1 MDAIIRRPGTAFGQS
16 VRLLLRIPVTTFAIW
31 AARPTRSP
39 LLGLLRL
46 RFRSIG
52 KPPGSVGDHSARSL
66 AKTCPEPPLIEHP
79 EQRECDSSMLN
90 KLRTVLLAGLVSLS
104 PLEAGAASAKK
115 LNVVASFSIIGDFA
129 RHVGGDRIDLR
140 SLVGA
145 NGDPHVYEP
154 RPADVRTI
162 AAADIVLVNGL
173 QFEGFLRRL
182 IEASGTKAPVVELTK
197 GVQPL
202 KSTEQAHDRERS
214 GHHHHHGDYDPHAWQ
229 AVPNA
234 RIYVKNIVD
243 AFCSID
249 PPGCTT
255 YETNAKAYDATLGV
269 LDDEI
274 RATIARIPPHKRV
287 VITAHDAFGYFAHE
301 YGLTFLAPE
310 GLSTDAEAPASDIAA
325 LIRQIKRDKV
335 AAVFVE
341 NIADPRL
348 VQRIAAETGSK
359 VGGELYS
366 DALSRPDGPAAT
378 YVDLMKHNA
387 STIRKAIAPDVP

>member
-1 MDAIIRRPGTAFGQS
+1 
-16 VRLLLRIPVTTFAIW
+16 
-31 AARPTRSP
+31 
-39 LLGLLRL
+39 
-46 RFRSIG
+46 
-52 KPPGSVGDHSARSL
+52 
-66 AKTCPEPPLIEHP
+66 
-79 EQRECDSSMLN
+79 MLT
-90 KLRTVLLAGLVSLS
+90 KLRTAVLAGLISLS
-104 PLEAGAASAKK
+104 PLAAGAASAKK

-182 IEASGTKAPVVELTK
+182 IEASRTKAPVVELTK
-197 GVQPL
+197 GIQPL
-202 KSTEQAHDRERS
+202 RSTVQAHNHGQP

-234 RIYVKNIVD
+234 RIYVKNIAD
-243 AFCSID
+243 ALCSID
-249 PPGCTT
+249 PPGCRT
-255 YETNAKAYDATLGV
+255 YEANAKAYDATLNA

-274 RATIARIPPHKRV
+274 RATIAAIPPHKRV
-287 VITAHDAFGYFAHE
+287 VITAHEAFGYFAHE

-310 GLSTDAEAPASDIAA
+310 GVSTDTETSASGIAS
-325 LIRQIKRDKV
+325 LIRQIKRDNI

-341 NIADPRL
+341 NITDPRL
-348 VQRIAAETGSK
+348 VQRIAAETGLK
-359 VGGELYS
+359 MAGELYS

-378 YVDLMKHNA
+378 YVDMMKHNA
-387 STIRKAIAPDVP
+387 STIRKAIAPSVP

>member
-1 MDAIIRRPGTAFGQS
+1 MDAIIRECRHR
-16 VRLLLRIPVTTFAIW
+16 V
-31 AARPTRSP
+31 
-39 LLGLLRL
+39 
-46 RFRSIG
+46 RSIRAPFG
-52 KPPGSVGDHSARSL
+52 EDTSFRPLQSGLRRQCGHLCPGAAPIQRSSESLRVRSATAAIDSL
-66 AKTCPEPPLIEHP
+66 PRTVQRHRHQAPETTRIRRLMLKT
-79 EQRECDSSMLN
+79 
-90 KLRTVLLAGLVSLS
+90 LRTVVLAGLVSLS
-104 PLEAGAASAKK
+104 PLAAGAASAKK
-115 LNVVASFSIIGDFA
+115 LNVVASFSIIADFA

-202 KSTEQAHDRERS
+202 KSTEQAHHHGQSDP
-214 GHHHHHGDYDPHAWQ
+214 HHHHGDYDPHAWQ

-234 RIYVKNIVD
+234 RTYVKNVAD
-243 AFCSID
+243 AFCLID
-249 PPGCTT
+249 PPGCKM
-255 YETNAKAYDATLGV
+255 YEANAQAYDSTLSA

-274 RATIARIPPHKRV
+274 RATIATIPAHKRV
-287 VITAHDAFGYFAHE
+287 VITAHEAFGYFAHE
-301 YGLTFLAPE
+301 YGLTFLALE
-310 GLSTDAEAPASDIAA
+310 GLSTDAEASASDVAS

-335 AAVFVE
+335 AAIFVE
-341 NIADPRL
+341 NITDRRL
-348 VQRIAAETGSK
+348 VQRIAAETESK
-359 VGGELYS
+359 LGGELYS

-378 YVDLMKHNA
+378 YVAMMKHNA

>member
-1 MDAIIRRPGTAFGQS
+1 MDAIIRECRHR
-16 VRLLLRIPVTTFAIW
+16 V
-31 AARPTRSP
+31 
-39 LLGLLRL
+39 
-46 RFRSIG
+46 RSIRAPFG
-52 KPPGSVGDHSARSL
+52 EDTSFRPLQSGLRRQCGHLCPGAAPIQRSSESLRVRSAT
-66 AKTCPEPPLIEHP
+66 AAI
-79 EQRECDSSMLN
+79 DSSPRTVQRHRHQAPETTRIRRLML
-90 KLRTVLLAGLVSLS
+90 KTLRTVVLAGLVSLS
-104 PLEAGAASAKK
+104 PLADGAASAKK
-115 LNVVASFSIIGDFA
+115 LNVVASFSIIADFA

-145 NGDPHVYEP
+145 NGGPHVYEP

-202 KSTEQAHDRERS
+202 KSIEQAHHLGQSRN
-214 GHHHHHGDYDPHAWQ
+214 HHHHHGNYDPHAWQ

-234 RIYVKNIVD
+234 RIYVKNIAD

-249 PPGCTT
+249 PPGCNT
-255 YETNAKAYDATLGV
+255 YGTNAKAYDGTLRV

-274 RATIARIPPHKRV
+274 RATIATIPAHKRV
-287 VITAHDAFGYFAHE
+287 VITAHEAFGYFAHE
-301 YGLTFLAPE
+301 YGLTFLALE
-310 GLSTDAEAPASDIAA
+310 GLSTDAEASASDVAS

-335 AAVFVE
+335 AAIFVE
-341 NIADPRL
+341 NITDRRL
-348 VQRIAAETGSK
+348 VQRIAAETESK
-359 VGGELYS
+359 LGGELYS

-378 YVDLMKHNA
+378 YVAMMKHNA
-387 STIRKAIAPDVP
+387 STIRKAISPDVP

>member
-1 MDAIIRRPGTAFGQS
+1 MI
-16 VRLLLRIPVTTFAIW
+16 
-31 AARPTRSP
+31 
-39 LLGLLRL
+39 
-46 RFRSIG
+46 
-52 KPPGSVGDHSARSL
+52 
-66 AKTCPEPPLIEHP
+66 KT
-79 EQRECDSSMLN
+79 
-90 KLRTVLLAGLVSLS
+90 LRTVVLAGLVSLS
-104 PLEAGAASAKK
+104 PLAAGAASTKK
-115 LNVVASFSIIGDFA
+115 LNVVASFSIIADFA
-129 RHVGGDRIDLR
+129 RHVGGDRIDVR

-173 QFEGFLRRL
+173 RFEGFLRRL

-202 KSTEQAHDRERS
+202 KSTEQAHHHGRS

-255 YETNAKAYDATLGV
+255 YEANAKAYDATLSV

-274 RATIARIPPHKRV
+274 RTTIAPIPPRKRI

-310 GLSTDAEAPASDIAA
+310 GLSTDAEAPASDIAS

-341 NIADPRL
+341 NITDPRL

-378 YVDLMKHNA
+378 YVDMMKHNA